1 MSGSNGY
8 FLTCILISLEA
19 GKVILYS
26 DLLKNVPEFVLI
38 PTVSGFSEVN
48 KAEVNVFLELWV
60 FYDPMDV
67 CNLYL
72 VPPPLLNPT

>member
-38 PTVSGFSEVN
+38 PTVSGFSVVN
-48 KAEVNVFLELWV
+48 KAEVNVFLELSW
-60 FYDPMDV
+60 FSMIQWMFAI
-67 CNLYL
+67 CIWFLRL
-72 VPPPLLNPT
+72 C